1 MRMEMNGRTLPPSI
15 PEDAEAPDRV
25 TQGGMNGYHHRFQ
38 GGDRGEAELPV
49 SKSQRRRSDVKVY
62 KEFCD
67 FYARL

>member
-1 MRMEMNGRTLPPSI
+1 MEVQVQSRPLPPTI
-15 PEDAEAPDRV
+15 PENGAAPDPEPHTV
-25 TQGGMNGYHHRFQ
+25 NGHRHAIS
-38 GGDRGEAELPV
+38 GEAELPV